1 MAEPMQT
8 TAGIAIK
15 SGGIPLWQFIL
26 IVAAPA
32 FLACILTVVVV
43 RYLHAMH
50 IQETKR
56 KFTIRQAVKRSMIVG
71 AIFGPLCQWG
81 MQGLLNFLVA
91 MPFDYRLIIL
101 APFVTGIASMVWFEL
116 LKIIFHSRYK
126 STGKKGW
133 KRAFNWLNIKTNED
147 EEGNVELEGGDLT
160 VIMNADNTLIDPD
173 KTISRE

>member
-32 FLACILTVVVV
+32 LLACTLTVAVV
-43 RYLHAMH
+43 RYLHAMY
-50 IQETKR
+50 IQETKS
-56 KFTIRQAVKRSMIVG
+56 KFTIRQAVKNSIIVG

-147 EEGNVELEGGDLT
+147 EDGNVELEGGDLT
-160 VIMNADNTLIDPD
+160 VIMNADDTLIDPD